1 MAVQLALTPDG
12 HWNYPTAEL
21 ISAAKSADFA
31 AVGINAD
38 DVDASTAAAYA
49 AADIGCHEVLALLF
63 TDDEAATLRAAER
76 LAAVAEALCA
86 PWVLTVFPAPPSA
99 QTTTTL
105 RRCAS
110 MFAEAGSGMAVEFTP
125 LGPVSSVSEALDV
138 VRSARRDGGRAGV
151 LIDTWHFFMS
161 DSTWSDLA
169 AVPLDDIAYLQ
180 FDDAPEP
187 DRQRLVRD
195 TLHRRAVPGQ
205 GVFELDR
212 FAATLLERG
221 WDGVVS
227 VEVLSADLRTLPV
240 DALARRLHDSATPY
254 WTK

>member
-49 AADIGCHEVLALLF
+49 AAD
-63 TDDEAATLRAAER
+63 ATLRAAER